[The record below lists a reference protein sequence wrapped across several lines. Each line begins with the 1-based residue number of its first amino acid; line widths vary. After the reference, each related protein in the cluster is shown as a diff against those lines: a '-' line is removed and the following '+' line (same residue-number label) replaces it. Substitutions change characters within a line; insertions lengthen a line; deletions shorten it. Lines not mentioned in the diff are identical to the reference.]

1 MLVIETSTSVYE
13 VEDITIVK
21 KGNTYELRINDKWT
35 YAKYQNQDDAVKQ
48 YIIFTV
54 LMNDK
59 KIHKEI
65 ITDEQRE

>member
-1 MLVIETSTSVYE
+1 MLVIESKTSVQE

-54 LMNDK
+54 LMHDK